1 MFFGGGI
8 TLGRILGIEVRID
21 YTWLF
26 IFLLITLSVSQ
37 RFAYLHPG
45 WTGGQHWTAG
55 VIASLLFFVSI
66 FLHEMGHSVVAQAH
80 GIKVSSITLFIFG
93 GVAAIQSEPR
103 RPGAEF
109 WIAIAGPL
117 VSVSLA
123 GAFLATSALVGE
135 ATVPTSILHAVT
147 QWLGYINIALA
158 VFNMI
163 PGFPLDGGRVLRS
176 IIWKITGSLEQ
187 ATRVAAMGGQ
197 IVAYFFIALG
207 IFLVFVTGE
216 FVGGLWMAFIGWF
229 LLRAAQGSVTHMA
242 LRNAIEGVRAGDVAD
257 TNVPYVSPAKS
268 VKALV
273 DEYVLFHG
281 LHRFLVFDGDT
292 IRGMVTLHDIKNVP
306 REEWP
311 YTSVQ
316 AILVPTE
323 RLYTVRPGDSLDR
336 VMELLD
342 QHALNQVPV
351 VENGVFYGLVTR
363 ETIVRLLR
371 SRMEFGR

>member
-1 MFFGGGI
+1 
-8 TLGRILGIEVRID
+8 
-21 YTWLF
+21 
-26 IFLLITLSVSQ
+26 
-37 RFAYLHPG
+37 
-45 WTGGQHWTAG
+45 
-55 VIASLLFFVSI
+55 
-66 FLHEMGHSVVAQAH
+66 
-80 GIKVSSITLFIFG
+80 
-93 GVAAIQSEPR
+93 
-103 RPGAEF
+103 
-109 WIAIAGPL
+109 
-117 VSVSLA
+117 
-123 GAFLATSALVGE
+123 
-135 ATVPTSILHAVT
+135 VPTSILHAVT